1 MGPLRWQHTV
11 VQGHMLVVQEVV
23 VEPVFDKEKEERHN
37 LDLDSTGFGTQLQ
50 AVDLEV
56 MDTVRQ
62 EYSPDVDLVEVD
74 YTDIVD
80 RIDWLEAVAGI
91 LLPEA
96 VEQAGYIDKGHRF
109 AFFGKVVL
117 RLQEDERMFQD
128 QVGVVYIDLLVVGVA
143 GSRIDPISALVVE
156 EHTVPAL
163 ESVDSEHIGLPDNL
177 EVEEHMVLVSGQAA
191 VVVESRLVADQEDE
205 NRIVWVLDLE
215 ADVCMFEVEMMGYIR
230 FLVSGKTLGF

>member
-1 MGPLRWQHTV
+1 M
-11 VQGHMLVVQEVV
+11 
-23 VEPVFDKEKEERHN
+23 EPVFDKEKEERHN

-96 VEQAGYIDKGHRF
+96 VE
-109 AFFGKVVL
+109 
-117 RLQEDERMFQD
+117 
-128 QVGVVYIDLLVVGVA
+128 
-143 GSRIDPISALVVE
+143 
-156 EHTVPAL
+156 
-163 ESVDSEHIGLPDNL
+163 
-177 EVEEHMVLVSGQAA
+177 
-191 VVVESRLVADQEDE
+191 
-205 NRIVWVLDLE
+205 
-215 ADVCMFEVEMMGYIR
+215 
-230 FLVSGKTLGF
+230 